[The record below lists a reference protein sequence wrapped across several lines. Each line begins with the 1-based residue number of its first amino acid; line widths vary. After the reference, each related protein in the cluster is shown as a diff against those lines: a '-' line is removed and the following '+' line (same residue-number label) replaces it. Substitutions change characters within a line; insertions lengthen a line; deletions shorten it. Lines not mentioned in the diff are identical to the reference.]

1 MVLPNDKKLKFAITT
16 ISIKQIMS
24 ETSQGLRPIKFSP
37 KIGREFSAT
46 LNKRVRMY
54 FKENNISKHAN
65 ANMVIKTIFMV
76 SLYFVPLSLVLF
88 GGLSNIWVIFAMY
101 ILMGLGMAGIG
112 MGVMHDANHGAYSKN
127 ANVNKW
133 IGKIVNLI
141 GGYAV
146 TWKVQHNVLH
156 HSYTNIHGY
165 DEDISPPPFMRFS
178 PNAELKPIHKY
189 QHFYVWFFYSLM
201 TVSWVTTKD
210 FKQLFRYRKMDLTKT
225 ENANFGKLLTELI
238 FSKVFYYST
247 MLVLPMI
254 ILPIS
259 WFWIPLFIVA
269 KNLVAGFILAV
280 VFQPAHV
287 VPETDFVKPDEHNF
301 VDNNFAIHQMETT
314 ANFAPRSRILN
325 WYVGGLNYQV
335 EHHLFPNICHVHY
348 KKLSEIVKQTA
359 QEFKVPYHSHETF
372 LTAVMSHTKMI
383 KSLGQA

>member
-1 MVLPNDKKLKFAITT
+1 
-16 ISIKQIMS
+16 MS
-24 ETSQGLRPIKFSP
+24 ETTQALKPVKFSP

-65 ANMVIKTIFMV
+65 FGMVIKTIFMV
-76 SLYFVPLSLVLF
+76 SLYFVPLALLLF
-88 GGLSNIWVIFAMY
+88 AGLTNIWVILLMY
-101 ILMGLGMAGIG
+101 LLMGLGMAGIG

-127 ANVNKW
+127 ENVNRW

-165 DEDISPPPFMRFS
+165 DEDIAPPKFMRFS
-178 PNAELKPIHKY
+178 PNEKLKPIHRY
-189 QHFYVWFFYSLM
+189 QHLYVWFFYSLM

-210 FKQLFRYRKMDLTKT
+210 FKQLFRYRKMNLTKT
-225 ENANFGKLLTELI
+225 ENSNFGALFTELL
-238 FSKVFYYST
+238 FSKVFYYLT
-247 MLVLPMI
+247 LLVLPI
-254 ILPIS
+254 LILPIS
-259 WFWIPLFIVA
+259 WFWIPIFMVL
-269 KNLVAGFILAV
+269 KNLLGGFILAI

-287 VPETDFVKPDEHNF
+287 VPETEFIQPDSDNF

-314 ANFAPRSRILN
+314 ANFAPKSRILN
-325 WYVGGLNYQV
+325 WFIGGLNYQV

-348 KKLSEIVKQTA
+348 KKISAIVKKTA
-359 QEFKVPYHSHETF
+359 EEYNVPYHSHKTF
-372 LTAVMSHTKMI
+372 ATALFYHTKMI
-383 KSLGQA
+383 KSLGRA